1 MTLKILALSIV
12 CACVYI
18 LLSQSKP
25 EFSVIIQIAVFA
37 VLVMW
42 TYPYI
47 GKIIDM
53 IYASSS
59 IPGIDSDIIKTALK
73 LTGIAVITGF
83 ASDILDDAGAVSSA
97 QKTALAAKIIMLAL
111 VVPYITN
118 TIEFIF
124 SLTKN
129 Q

>member
-1 MTLKILALSIV
+1 MTLKILALAVV
-12 CACVYI
+12 CACVYM

-25 EFSVIIQIAVFA
+25 EFSVVMQIAVFA
-37 VLVMW
+37 VLAMW

-53 IYASSS
+53 ICASSS
-59 IPGIDSDIIKTALK
+59 AAGVDSQLIKTALK

-83 ASDILDDAGAVSSA
+83 ASDILEDAGAVSSA

-111 VVPYITN
+111 VVPYITK
-118 TIEFIF
+118 TIEFVC
-124 SLTKN
+124 SLVRN
-129 Q
+129 

>member
-1 MTLKILALSIV
+1 MTLKILALAVV
-12 CACVYI
+12 CACVYM

-25 EFSVIIQIAVFA
+25 EFSVVMQIAVFA
-37 VLVMW
+37 VLAMW

-59 IPGIDSDIIKTALK
+59 TAGVDSQIIKTALK

-83 ASDILDDAGAVSSA
+83 ASDILEDAGAVSSA

-111 VVPYITN
+111 VVPYITK
-118 TIEFIF
+118 TIEFVC
-124 SLTKN
+124 SLVRN
-129 Q
+129 

>member
-1 MTLKILALSIV
+1 MTLKILALAVV
-12 CACVYI
+12 CACVYM

-25 EFSVIIQIAVFA
+25 EFSVVMQIAVFA
-37 VLVMW
+37 VLAMW

-59 IPGIDSDIIKTALK
+59 AAGVDSQIIKTALK

-83 ASDILDDAGAVSSA
+83 ASDILEDAGAVSSA

-111 VVPYITN
+111 VVPYITK
-118 TIEFIF
+118 TIEFVC
-124 SLTKN
+124 SLVRN
-129 Q
+129 

>member
-1 MTLKILALSIV
+1 MTLKILALAVV
-12 CACVYI
+12 CACVYM

-25 EFSVIIQIAVFA
+25 EFAVVMQIAVFA
-37 VLVMW
+37 VLAMW

-47 GKIIDM
+47 GRIIDM

-59 IPGIDSDIIKTALK
+59 TAGVDSQVIKTALK

-83 ASDILDDAGAVSSA
+83 ASDILEDAGAVSSA

-111 VVPYITN
+111 VVPYITK
-118 TIEFIF
+118 TIEFVCSF
-124 SLTKN
+124 VRN
-129 Q
+129 